1 MNYCIKLNNPPK
13 KLIKMLKKLYQRK
26 YKNYSFD
33 IVMSKYH
40 YSVDLTSD
48 EIDQIANRIP
58 ATCNNISWNCIT
70 DAGPPKPTHI
80 DRGRKAALQ
89 IPIIADP
96 SIHKVFVLKEES
108 MLDQLTPQEV
118 GTGFIQKLDT
128 VWKNQRYKDMP
139 MFHKYEDQYFDV
151 MTVEP
156 LIPYITATDI
166 PHGGIHNKGMKTSN
180 SPRYF
185 FSCSLPDRI
194 DFSENVERFKSW
206 H

>member
-1 MNYCIKLNNPPK
+1 
-13 KLIKMLKKLYQRK
+13 MLKKLYQRK

-48 EIDQIANRIP
+48 EIAQIANRIP

-108 MLDQLTPQEV
+108 MFDQLTPQEV

>member
-1 MNYCIKLNNPPK
+1 MNYCLKLNNPPK

-48 EIDQIANRIP
+48 EINQIASRIP
-58 ATCNNISWNCIT
+58 SICNHISWNCIT

-96 SIHKVFVLKEES
+96 SIHKVFVLKEEN
-108 MLDQLTPQEV
+108 MFDQLIPQEV
-118 GTGFIQKLDT
+118 STGFIQKLDI

-156 LIPYITATDI
+156 YIPYITATDI

-194 DFSENVERFKSW
+194 DFSETVERFKSW

>member
-1 MNYCIKLNNPPK
+1 MKHCLKLNNPPK
-13 KLIKMLKKLYQRK
+13 VLSKLLKRLYKTK
-26 YKNYSFD
+26 YKSHKFD

-40 YSVDLTSD
+40 YSVDLNLD
-48 EIDQIANRIP
+48 EVKQLASCIP
-58 ATCNNISWNCIT
+58 SYCDTISWNCIT

-96 SIHKVFVLKEES
+96 NIHKVYALKDEN
-108 MLDQLTPQEV
+108 MFDKLTPQLADN
-118 GTGFIQKLDT
+118 GFIQKLDT

-139 MFHKYEDQYFDV
+139 MFHKYEEQYFDV
-151 MTVEP
+151 MSVEAY
-156 LIPYITATDI
+156 IPYITSTDV
-166 PHGGIHNKGMKTSN
+166 PHGGIHNNSN

-194 DFSENVERFKSW
+194 DFSENVERFKEW
-206 H
+206 I

>member
-1 MNYCIKLNNPPK
+1 MNYCLKLNNPPK

-48 EIDQIANRIP
+48 EVNQIASCIP
-58 ATCNNISWNCIT
+58 SICNNISWNCIT

-96 SIHKVFVLKEES
+96 SIHKVFVLKEEN
-108 MLDQLTPQEV
+108 MFDQLTPQER
-118 GTGFIQKLDT
+118 GTGFIQKLDI

-156 LIPYITATDI
+156 YIPYITATDI

-194 DFSENVERFKSW
+194 DFSETVERFKSW

>member
-1 MNYCIKLNNPPK
+1 MNHCLKLSNPPK
-13 KLIKMLKKLYQRK
+13 KFIKILKKLYKRK

-33 IVMSKYH
+33 IIMSKYH
-40 YSVDLTSD
+40 YSVDLNLD
-48 EIDQIANRIP
+48 EVKQLASCIP
-58 ATCNNISWNCIT
+58 SYCDIVSWNCIT

-96 SIHKVFVLKEES
+96 NIHKVYALKDEN
-108 MLDQLTPQEV
+108 MFDKLTPQLADN
-118 GTGFIQKLDT
+118 GFIQKLDT

-139 MFHKYEDQYFDV
+139 MFHKYEEQYFDV
-151 MTVEP
+151 MSVEAY
-156 LIPYITATDI
+156 IPYITSTDV
-166 PHGGIHNKGMKTSN
+166 PHGGIHNNSN

-194 DFSENVERFKSW
+194 DFSENVERFKEW
-206 H
+206 I